1 MLSLSNSSLN
11 TAHLKGVAGKQPY
24 RNSSLVLAEPK
35 TIYADGEQGK
45 KFVTPT
51 PGEETFVHLALQ
63 DTTTDLHTV
72 THPPEILFNL
82 SSSHSS
88 ATQSTHF

>member
-1 MLSLSNSSLN
+1 MTETEVEKVLEAGAETEEEEEDYLS
-11 TAHLKGVAGKQPY
+11 
-24 RNSSLVLAEPK
+24 VLC
-35 TIYADGEQGK
+35 
-45 KFVTPT
+45 VTPT

-82 SSSHSS
+82 SSSQSS

>member
-11 TAHLKGVAGKQPY
+11 TAHLKGVAAKQPY

-51 PGEETFVHLALQ
+51 PGEASEDNKVMSRHL
-63 DTTTDLHTV
+63 V
-72 THPPEILFNL
+72 SCKMILNIFSPL
-82 SSSHSS
+82 EAPHC
-88 ATQSTHF
+88 

>member
-11 TAHLKGVAGKQPY
+11 TAHLKGVAAKQPY

-51 PGEETFVHLALQ
+51 PGEASV
-63 DTTTDLHTV
+63 DNKV
-72 THPPEILFNL
+72 M
-82 SSSHSS
+82 SSHLDLVSCKMNIFS
-88 ATQSTHF
+88 PLEAPHC

>member
-51 PGEETFVHLALQ
+51 PGEASEDNKVL
-63 DTTTDLHTV
+63 
-72 THPPEILFNL
+72 L
-82 SSSHSS
+82 SSHLVSCKMILNIFSPSEAPHC
-88 ATQSTHF
+88 

>member
-11 TAHLKGVAGKQPY
+11 TAHLKGVAAKQPY

-51 PGEETFVHLALQ
+51 PGEASEDNKV
-63 DTTTDLHTV
+63 
-72 THPPEILFNL
+72 L
-82 SSSHSS
+82 SSHLVSCKMILNIFSPSEALHC
-88 ATQSTHF
+88 

>member
-1 MLSLSNSSLN
+1 MTETEVEKVLEAGAETEEEEEDYLS
-11 TAHLKGVAGKQPY
+11 
-24 RNSSLVLAEPK
+24 VLC
-35 TIYADGEQGK
+35 
-45 KFVTPT
+45 VTPT
-51 PGEETFVHLALQ
+51 PGEETFVHLALILL